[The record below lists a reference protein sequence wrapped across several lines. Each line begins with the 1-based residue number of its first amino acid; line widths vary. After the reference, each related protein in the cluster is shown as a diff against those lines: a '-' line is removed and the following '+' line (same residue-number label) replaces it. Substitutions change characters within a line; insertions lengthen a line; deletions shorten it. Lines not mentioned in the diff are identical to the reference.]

1 MTSFGVLK
9 SEYEREG
16 VVGPMLYEEI
26 RVLGK
31 FVLSKRSQFDRDDLI
46 SQFVLDL
53 SENPKRLRYFFEEP
67 PSRKDD
73 FDIKDLRGLLAK
85 SLKNFVSRQSP
96 KNQQINLRN
105 RVTKLLDEDRRLV
118 HSGRGQHRSWRRSG
132 RGPVVEGPDRLQAKV
147 ILLEVWAQ
155 QPVRFD
161 KQVVERN
168 NPLYDMQQLGYLVDL
183 LIERLGDFTIE
194 DVEDVLQNYL
204 TLSAKGSP
212 VKIEGESMGFDNEA
226 SALRN
231 AEPDDWIL
239 GRSVAREFL
248 TTLDDRE
255 SNLLALRHSDL
266 TDEEIGAHLS
276 MARTNVLNRRA
287 QLLGKW
293 KSLCNDLSDEAK
305 AVALSH
311 LSEVLATRETV

>member
-9 SEYEREG
+9 SEYEREEA
-16 VVGPMLYEEI
+16 VGLRLYEEI
-26 RVLGK
+26 RDLGK
-31 FVLSKRSQFDRDDLI
+31 SVLSKRSQTDRDDLI
-46 SQFVLDL
+46 SQFVLEL
-53 SENPKRLRYFFEEP
+53 SENPKNLRYFFEDA
-67 PSRKDD
+67 PSRKAD

-118 HSGRGQHRSWRRSG
+118 RSGRGQHRSWRRSG
-132 RGPVVEGPDRLQAKV
+132 HGPVVEGPDRLQVKV
-147 ILLEVWAQ
+147 MLLQFWAQ

-161 KQVVERN
+161 RRVVERN
-168 NPLYDMQQLGYLVDL
+168 NPLYDLQQLGYLVDL
-183 LIERLGDFTIE
+183 LIERLCDFTIE

-212 VKIEGESMGFDNEA
+212 IKVEGESMGFDNEA
-226 SALRN
+226 SALRS
-231 AEPDDWIL
+231 AEPDDWLL

-248 TTLDDRE
+248 TTLDDRD
-255 SNLLALRHSDL
+255 SDLLALRHSDL
-266 TDEEIGAHLS
+266 TDQEIGAHLS
-276 MARTNVLNRRA
+276 MARTNVLSRRA
-287 QLLGKW
+287 QLLNKW
-293 KSLCNDLSDEAK
+293 KSLSNDLSEEAK

-311 LSEVLATRETV
+311 LSELLVSRETV